1 VKTFTVSQG
10 PILIYNLHSLCNLV
24 VVSVQNLLQSAEHK
38 IHSIEHA
45 TGGDFPLFLTALTL
59 TSTMMYKLFNKI

>member
-1 VKTFTVSQG
+1 
-10 PILIYNLHSLCNLV
+10 V

-59 TSTMMYKLFNKI
+59 TSTMMYKVFNKIQQIGFCLDSLAEHFVVS